1 MSTKSKDYSLS
12 ADDVMQLVGS
22 SIPVVLS
29 SEYNNFHDIDELL
42 QGNDKVL
49 LLYEDSRQ
57 PNAIR
62 GHWCCLY
69 KFTDNDLCFFDSYSE
84 MPDDQLKH
92 IPEQYRM
99 QYNMMHRWLAE
110 LMANSDY
117 DLHYNPYKFQGDT
130 TETCGRWCGYVMRLQ
145 QDPEDF
151 ADHILDVANS
161 NGITN
166 QEDLDKL
173 IIDLTNDFL

>member
-1 MSTKSKDYSLS
+1 MSKDYSLS
-12 ADDVMQLVGS
+12 ANDVMQLVGEN
-22 SIPVVLS
+22 IPVVLS
-29 SEYNNFHDIDELL
+29 SEYSNFHDIDDLL
-42 QGNDKVL
+42 QESDKVL

-69 KFTDNDLCFFDSYSE
+69 KFSDNDLCFFDSYGE

-99 QYNMMHRWLAE
+99 QYNMMHRWLSD

-117 DLHYNPYKFQGDT
+117 NLHFNPYKLQSDT
-130 TETCGRWCGYVMRLQ
+130 TETCGRWCGMIMREQ
-145 QDPEDF
+145 VDPEDF
-151 ADHILDVANS
+151 ADIILDIAKNK
-161 NGITN
+161 GLKKPE
-166 QEDLDKL
+166 QLDKL
-173 IIDLTNDFL
+173 IIDLSDDYL